1 MQRLENTQERQVRER
16 RWEPRRTTRYYMR
29 YGSQD
34 EEEDWKIQNVETKLH
49 QHQPPK
55 NSIPF
60 VKLPSFS
67 GESDPMCT

>member
-1 MQRLENTQERQVRER
+1 M
-16 RWEPRRTTRYYMR
+16 PY
-29 YGSQD
+29 
-34 EEEDWKIQNVETKLH
+34 

-67 GESDPMCT
+67 GESGPNVYIGWEAKGE